1 MSRSKPIRVHLITGG
16 YPPGSFA
23 GHDMDYV
30 RLRLLGLLQENSQLL
45 TTVGNDYTDISKWL
59 PGSQFLITYV
69 AGPYPNDDRTI
80 SFGTGSSRE
89 VDG

>member
-30 RLRLLGLLQENSQLL
+30 RLRLLGMQ
-45 TTVGNDYTDISKWL
+45 
-59 PGSQFLITYV
+59 PV
-69 AGPYPNDDRTI
+69 AGLRDAGN
-80 SFGTGSSRE
+80 SGVRE
-89 VDG
+89 AAADFRLVLGA